1 MEKYDF
7 KKTKSNYDFSNL
19 ESLVEE
25 GRRLGLDVKEL
36 ADKIVSVKKELNDDL
51 VRIVLLGSFSDG
63 KTSAVAGLLG
73 RLDSTMKID
82 IAESSDDLEVY
93 RPDGMKKGFEIVDT
107 PGLFGTKDRP
117 IDGKDVKFSSI
128 TENYISQAHIVL
140 YVCEAVNPIKASH
153 IPVIK
158 RVIRDYG
165 KLENTVFIINKMD
178 SVCDTTDDE
187 DFSNM
192 ERIKK
197 ENLISR
203 LRSEIQLTAQ
213 EEARLNV
220 VCISA
225 DPKGKGLEHWFANSD
240 NYMKRS
246 HIGTLRKTL
255 DNVVEKVNKSDVQK
269 KAVDASVKDVVY
281 RLGKKIA
288 TEIKPVDESL
298 RVCSKEQETLNR
310 QFNLTSENISDNRNA
325 LIDKLNCYKSEL
337 IKHINAAEINTIGD
351 VVEREIGVEEKI
363 DEKGKKSN
371 EITFY
376 VVIAKIET
384 IIRDCAESNKKQL
397 NAMGQNIE
405 ASFEKQNK
413 FLKEALGKGAG
424 QLGKITGD
432 MILNARNFLNIP
444 FKFKPWGAQNLAKL
458 IGKIGAGIQIAIVVW
473 EIISKLLAE
482 KKLEETKDA
491 LKNAI
496 NSYFADLFKTIND
509 DNSWYENFAPS
520 FLEMKKILDEKDK
533 EIARLKSE
541 LQKFKNYKNNL
552 SKFYGRDITDVE
564 WKDV

>member
-7 KKTKSNYDFSNL
+7 KKTKSNYDFSKL

-25 GRRLGLDVKEL
+25 GRRLGLEVKEL
-36 ADKIVSVKKELNDDL
+36 ADKIASVKKDLNDDL

-73 RLDSTMKID
+73 RLDSSMEID
-82 IAESSDDLEVY
+82 IAESSKDIEVY
-93 RPDGMKKGFEIVDT
+93 RPDGLKKGFQIEDT

-117 IDGKDVKFSSI
+117 IDGKDVKFSTI
-128 TENYISQAHIVL
+128 TENHISQAHIVL
-140 YVCEAVNPIKASH
+140 YVCEAVNPIKESH
-153 IPVIK
+153 LPIIR

-187 DFSNM
+187 DFANM

-213 EEARLNV
+213 EEASLNV

-255 DNVVEKVNKSDVQK
+255 DKVVENVNKSNVQK
-269 KAVDASVKDVVY
+269 NAVDASVKDVVF

-288 TEIKPVDESL
+288 YEIKPIDESL
-298 RVCSKEQETLNR
+298 RVCSDEQEELNK
-310 QFNLTSENISDNRNA
+310 QFKLTSENISDNRNA
-325 LIDKLNCYKSEL
+325 LIDKLNSYKSEL
-337 IKHINAAEINTIGD
+337 IKHINSAEVNTIGD
-351 VVEREIGVEEKI
+351 VVEREIGVQEKE
-363 DEKGKKSN
+363 DEKGKKRN
-371 EITFY
+371 EVTFY
-376 VVIAKIET
+376 VVIAKVET
-384 IIRDCAESNKKQL
+384 IIRDCAESNYKQL

-405 ASFEKQNK
+405 ASFEKQNQ
-413 FLKEALGKGAG
+413 FLKDALGKGAG
-424 QLGKITGD
+424 QLGRITGD

-458 IGKIGAGIQIAIVVW
+458 IGKIGAGIQIALVAW
-473 EIISKLLAE
+473 EIIAKLLAE
-482 KKLEETKDA
+482 KKLNEMKDA

-509 DNSWYENFAPS
+509 DQSWYENFAPS
-520 FLEMKKILDEKDK
+520 FLEMKKLLDEKDK
-533 EIARLKSE
+533 EIARLKNE
-541 LQKFKNYKNNL
+541 LQQIKNYKNNL

-564 WKDV
+564 FEEV